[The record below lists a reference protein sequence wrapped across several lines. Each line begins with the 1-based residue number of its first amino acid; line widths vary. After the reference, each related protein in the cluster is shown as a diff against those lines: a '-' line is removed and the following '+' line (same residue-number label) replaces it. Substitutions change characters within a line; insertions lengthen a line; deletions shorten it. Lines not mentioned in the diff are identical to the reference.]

1 VAVALAVC
9 ILITWLVIC
18 ILSIIP
24 KSLKDV
30 DLIFIY
36 FVNTIFE
43 LSVFTIFHINLRWI
57 NVGGRIDQ
65 SFADLVLRLIM
76 IPLVFVISTQVLFY
90 SIRIWKWVIT
100 GAIILLF
107 ILFSKLLEKFGIL
120 HLSSHWKVFYTFIMF
135 CCYAL
140 LSWLMGWFMILLDKK
155 EGEKA

>member
-1 VAVALAVC
+1 VALAIC

-18 ILSIIP
+18 IFSIIP

-30 DLIFIY
+30 DMIFIY
-36 FVNTIFE
+36 FINTIFE
-43 LSVFTIFHINLRWI
+43 LSVFTIFHINMRWI
-57 NVGGRIDQ
+57 NVGARIDQ
-65 SFADLVLRLIM
+65 SLADLVLRLIM

-100 GAIILLF
+100 AGIILLF
-107 ILFSKLLEKFGIL
+107 IPFSKLLEKLGVV
-120 HLSSHWKVFYTFIMF
+120 HLSSHWNVFYTFIMF